1 MLESPFFLG
10 IMSRTFNSYLRE
22 NEISPKDVSLLRHQ
36 DSRLANGYTTFGIW
50 RDNRSGFEL
59 YQSHQSKKRPV
70 FNAPYWASF
79 VKTPDKKTLFVGLY
93 KAAYLKVLD
102 KNTPIPDGTIIR
114 AGDSHVYTLELDKK
128 LSDLQERLLIDWGT
142 GGRAWA
148 QHASKVEK
156 SVVHLPD
163 NFKEPASLRVQ
174 NG

>member
-1 MLESPFFLG
+1 
-10 IMSRTFNSYLRE
+10 MSRTFNSFLKE
-22 NEISPKDVSLLRHQ
+22 EDISPKDVSLLRHQ

-59 YQSHQSKKRPV
+59 YQSHQSKRRPV
-70 FNAPYWASF
+70 FTAPYWASF
-79 VKTPDKKTLFVGLY
+79 VKTPDNKTLFVGLY

-102 KNTPIPDGTIIR
+102 ANTPMPDETIIH
-114 AGDSHVYTLELDKK
+114 AGDSHVYTLELDEK
-128 LSDLQERLLIDWGT
+128 LRDLQERLLIDWGT

-156 SVVHLPD
+156 TGVILPD
-163 NFKEPASLRVQ
+163 KFKVPTSLRVQ